1 MPDPVAVTRA
11 AAILPFSSKP
21 SYCNVPHEP
30 DKTVFPTLSDDADP
44 WAIRRKRKICNALRQ
59 TNRQDGASENATHHP
74 ATGEADGSVTD
85 IAGWKAS
92 LPPYA
97 TDLHYQQLNATQL
110 NELIGKGGLWAS
122 KARREI
128 ARRECE

>member
-1 MPDPVAVTRA
+1 MGDPEKTQDLQCLTA
-11 AAILPFSSKP
+11 
-21 SYCNVPHEP
+21 NEP
-30 DKTVFPTLSDDADP
+30 TSELA
-44 WAIRRKRKICNALRQ
+44 R
-59 TNRQDGASENATHHP
+59 RQDGASENATHHP
-74 ATGEADGSVTD
+74 STGEADGFVTD

-122 KARREI
+122 KAKQEMRHRNY
-128 ARRECE
+128 R

>member
-1 MPDPVAVTRA
+1 MFRTENRIERVHRRA
-11 AAILPFSSKP
+11 HDQSPCLGGTEIIGRGLGQAGETPR
-21 SYCNVPHEP
+21 
-30 DKTVFPTLSDDADP
+30 TDAHANP
-44 WAIRRKRKICNALRQ
+44 
-59 TNRQDGASENATHHP
+59 
-74 ATGEADGSVTD
+74 TGETDGSVTD

-122 KARREI
+122 KARREMT
-128 ARRECE
+128 RRKYK

>member
-1 MPDPVAVTRA
+1 M
-11 AAILPFSSKP
+11 
-21 SYCNVPHEP
+21 
-30 DKTVFPTLSDDADP
+30 
-44 WAIRRKRKICNALRQ
+44 
-59 TNRQDGASENATHHP
+59 
-74 ATGEADGSVTD
+74 
-85 IAGWKAS
+85 AGWKAS

-110 NELIGKGGLWAS
+110 NELIGKGGLWVS